1 MATKANA
8 RKPAALASSQ
18 GGRHGSRGKA
28 STKANRRTQR
38 VPHHAAG
45 VRGTDEVVA
54 VARAA
59 GSRQH
64 RDGLATTGRQPS
76 VLQARLGSVPARP
89 AAVLT
94 SDIVEDIRLAARRL
108 LDACEA
114 ASQLGLHRFLADT
127 VVTVTDETARAITI
141 SRNELARL
149 IGRESAAVSLGRW
162 SKQETPVTDCGGKE
176 RQRSRVDRKPQAS
189 HG

>member
-1 MATKANA
+1 M
-8 RKPAALASSQ
+8 
-18 GGRHGSRGKA
+18 
-28 STKANRRTQR
+28 
-38 VPHHAAG
+38 
-45 VRGTDEVVA
+45 
-54 VARAA
+54 
-59 GSRQH
+59 
-64 RDGLATTGRQPS
+64 
-76 VLQARLGSVPARP
+76 
-89 AAVLT
+89 LT

>member
-1 MATKANA
+1 MD
-8 RKPAALASSQ
+8 SCQ
-18 GGRHGSRGKA
+18 G
-28 STKANRRTQR
+28 
-38 VPHHAAG
+38 
-45 VRGTDEVVA
+45 
-54 VARAA
+54 AA

-64 RDGLATTGRQPS
+64 RDGLATDGCVPG
-76 VLQARLGSVPARP
+76 LLPARLGSVPARP

-94 SDIVEDIRLAARRL
+94 SDIVEDIRLAAKRL

-114 ASQLGLHRFLADT
+114 ASQLGMHRFLADT

-141 SRNELARL
+141 ARNELARL

-176 RQRSRVDRKPQAS
+176 RQRSRMDRKPQAS